1 MHAIDVTIRSMNT
14 LEKFHLKNWM
24 DFYGEK
30 ASFLFFIF
38 LHKITE
44 ILPKINATVTPMNYT
59 FTHINLISFKG
70 QERKHNYVKRK
81 HNAT

>member
-1 MHAIDVTIRSMNT
+1 MGKRP
-14 LEKFHLKNWM
+14 
-24 DFYGEK
+24 
-30 ASFLFFIF
+30 LFFFFLF

-59 FTHINLISFKG
+59 FTHIHLINFKG

-81 HNAT
+81 HDYVKRKSKFAT